1 MFNTLLVFLG
11 CGIGGVFRYWVT
23 TFANTVFSREFPHGT
38 FIVNV
43 SGSFLIGLLTILIQ
57 EKLITI
63 DAQMRALLLIGFLGG
78 YTTFS
83 AFSIDTLNL
92 VETGRYVSA
101 IIYIFG
107 SVLLCLVGVW
117 AGVLLG
123 RQL

>member
-11 CGIGGVFRYWVT
+11 CGLGGVCRYWIT
-23 TFANTVFSREFPHGT
+23 TFASTVLSREFPHGT
-38 FIVNV
+38 FIVNIT
-43 SGSFLIGLLTILIQ
+43 GSFLIGLLTILIQ

-63 DAQMRALLLIGFLGG
+63 DAQMRALLLVGFLGG

-83 AFSIDTLNL
+83 SFSIDTLNL
-92 VETGRYVSA
+92 VESGYYVSA
-101 IIYIFG
+101 IGYILG